1 VISIEDDGAVFAVP
15 FALVTNAK
23 LILTDKLIAAS
34 RPVDTWRGRG
44 RFRRR
49 RRFGAIRRIS

>member
-1 VISIEDDGAVFAVP
+1 VP

-23 LILTDKLIAAS
+23 LILTDRLIAAS
-34 RPVDTWRGRG
+34 RPVDAWRGRG

-49 RRFGAIRRIS
+49 RRFGATDAFLEEQED